1 MYAPLKSYCQALV
14 TLTPPELSL
23 IDTHF
28 ESKTLKKKEFLL
40 QNGKICNFIAFI
52 ERGYVRH
59 FHIKNDEQKT
69 CDISFENC
77 WVTDFGSFTHNTLCI
92 MNLQAMET
100 TTINI
105 IKKENLYKLY
115 KQCATY

>member
-28 ESKTLKKKEFLL
+28 ERKTLKKKEFLL
-40 QNGKICNFIAFI
+40 QNGKVCNFIAFI
-52 ERGYVRH
+52 ERGCVRH